1 MKFNNANKLISS
13 LNKMRAQ
20 TKDDKQRAD
29 IDILRMLVK
38 QINKNP
44 TLTIHDDKLCKFF
57 PMDVRG

>member
-1 MKFNNANKLISS
+1 MKFNNATKLISS
-13 LNKMRAQ
+13 LNKMRVQ
-20 TKDDKQRAD
+20 SKDDNLKAD

-44 TLTIHDDKLCKFF
+44 TVTIHDDKLCKFF